1 MNLTIRQTR
10 YVCEVARLGSIQ
22 AATATL
28 HISQSSILAA
38 IAIAEDALG
47 ARIFDRRPAR
57 GVQITPAGERF
68 VTAARRMLAANTEF
82 EREVGGLAGGPPQV
96 LRIACFE
103 PFGSL
108 FIAEVLRK
116 YVDAFG
122 AVEIVLLEGDQ
133 VQLREWLANGSVD
146 LILTYDI
153 GPALDHEYVTRICK
167 VPAHAVLSSKD
178 PLARKKAVSIA
189 ELSLRPMVL
198 LDLPQTSTYLLTIFD
213 MLATKPQISLRTRSY
228 ETVRA
233 AVSAGFGFS
242 ILNMKPSG
250 HSAADGP
257 GIVRKPLT
265 DVFYAPTLIAADIYG
280 PNKPAFVVAM
290 IEFVKELFAQLGPKG
305 FAVTTADRE
314 RTLFDI

>member
-82 EREVGGLAGGPPQV
+82 EREIGGLAGPPQV

-167 VPAHAVLSSKD
+167 VPAHALLSSKD

-280 PNKPAFVVAM
+280 PKKPAFVVAM
-290 IEFVKELFAQLGPKG
+290 IEFVKALFAQLGPNG

-314 RTLFDI
+314 RTLFDV